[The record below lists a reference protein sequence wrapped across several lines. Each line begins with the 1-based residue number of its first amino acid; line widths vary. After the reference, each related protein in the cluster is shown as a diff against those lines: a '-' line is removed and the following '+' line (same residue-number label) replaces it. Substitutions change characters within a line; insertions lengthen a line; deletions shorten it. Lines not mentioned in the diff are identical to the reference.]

1 MNCSPRKVH
10 GRPAGYPLRVSG
22 RYEQLGRQLRKVR
35 TSLAKHDSKAISVA
49 LRRAT
54 HLASDLVLE
63 HVETDTAGA
72 GLAELVTRGIV
83 DAELAERLTRRFSSN
98 ADREHEPD
106 VTEVIA
112 AGGDLDRLLRS
123 LEHGV
128 AMPALPFVAIEPIE
142 APAAESRAA
151 VTISGRQVVIA
162 GRGGEGLVFID
173 DRPVGRPF
181 AMRSAPTSK
190 AEIHRDPSGR
200 TRICWETEGLAIDLA
215 ADFASYA
222 NTSAT

>member
-1 MNCSPRKVH
+1 
-10 GRPAGYPLRVSG
+10 VSG

-35 TSLAKHDSKAISVA
+35 TSLAKHDSKATAVA

-63 HVETDTAGA
+63 HVESDEVAG
-72 GLAELVTRGIV
+72 GVGELVTRQIV
-83 DAELAERLTRRFSSN
+83 DAELAERLARRLSS
-98 ADREHEPD
+98 DDERDHEPD
-106 VTEVIA
+106 ATEVIA

-123 LEHGV
+123 LEHGA

-151 VTISGRQVVIA
+151 VTISGRHVVIG
-162 GRGGEGLVFID
+162 GRGGEGMVFVD

-181 AMRSAPTSK
+181 AMRSAPMSK

-200 TRICWETEGLAIDLA
+200 TRISWETEGLAIELA

>member
-1 MNCSPRKVH
+1 
-10 GRPAGYPLRVSG
+10 VSG

-35 TSLAKHDSKAISVA
+35 SSLTKQDSKATAVA

-63 HVETDTAGA
+63 HVESDDAAG
-72 GLAELVTRGIV
+72 GVAELVTRKIV
-83 DAELAERLTRRFSSN
+83 DGELAERLTRRFSN
-98 ADREHEPD
+98 DDKDHEPD
-106 VTEVIA
+106 SAEVTA

-128 AMPALPFVAIEPIE
+128 AMPALPFVAIESIE
-142 APAAESRAA
+142 APATESRTAL
-151 VTISGRQVVIA
+151 TISGRQVVIR
-162 GRGGEGLVFID
+162 GRGGEGLVFVD

-181 AMRSAPTSK
+181 AMRTAPTSK
-190 AEIHRDPSGR
+190 AEIHRDPSGH
-200 TRICWETEGLAIDLA
+200 TRIVWETEGLAIELA
-215 ADFASYA
+215 ADFTSYA